1 MNRHLVRSATV
12 LALFVS
18 LMSLGKIHA
27 KFRGSYDLTSSGKL
41 VWLILFVALVALT
54 GYAFG
59 IPERPS
65 LRTPLQTAIIA
76 AFIPP
81 LVVAVGQTMIG
92 QFLLPRM
99 VLSLSVITNAAVF
112 WIAVKFSSFAATTDA
127 RKARVLLL
135 CDDDELATIRS
146 DVAIHTEIPCVIF
159 GNFDPRHINHDVDVL
174 EQIRNCD
181 PTIVVYSVDQTAHA
195 LVSPVLRRLHAE
207 GIRVRTTDDFY
218 DAYLGKVPIRNLE
231 ETSLLFDVREL
242 HHPSYHR
249 ISRLFDISVGV
260 LGLIALTI
268 AAPFVLIGNMLGNRG
283 PLLYSQE
290 RIGRGGTVFRMHKFR
305 TMEPSD
311 GPTTWTTTADPRI
324 TPFGRMLRSTHID
337 EIPQVI
343 NILRGDLSVVGP
355 RPEQPRYV
363 DQLRTTIPF
372 YDCRHL
378 VSPGLTGWAQV
389 NYPYGSDE
397 VDAFEKLQFE
407 FWYLRHQ
414 RLVLDVKIMAR
425 TIRHV
430 LGFKGR

>member
-1 MNRHLVRSATV
+1 MVFALATSL
-12 LALFVS
+12 LAL
-18 LMSLGKIHA
+18 GKFHA
-27 KFRGSYDLTSSGKL
+27 VLRGRYDLSNSSKL
-41 VWLILFVALVALT
+41 PWLIVFVALVALT

-65 LRTPLQTAIIA
+65 LRTPVQTAVVA

-81 LVVAVGQTMIG
+81 LVVAISQTIIG
-92 QFLLPRM
+92 QFLLPRL
-99 VLSLSVITNAAVF
+99 VLSLSVITNAVVF
-112 WIAVKFSSFAATTDA
+112 WIAVKVSSFATTTDA
-127 RKARVLLL
+127 RKARVLVL
-135 CDDDELATIRS
+135 CDDNELATIRS
-146 DVAIHTEIPCVIF
+146 DVAIHTEIPCFII
-159 GNFDPRHINHDVDVL
+159 GNFDWQQMNRDVEIL
-174 EQIRNCD
+174 EQIRNAD
-181 PTIVVYSVDQTAHA
+181 PTVVVYSADLTTHA
-195 LVSPVLRRLHAE
+195 PISPVLRRLHAE

-231 ETSLLFDVREL
+231 ETSLLFDVREI

-260 LGLIALTI
+260 IGLIALI
-268 AAPFVLIGNMLGNRG
+268 LVIPFVLIGNMLGNRG

-290 RIGRGGTVFRMHKFR
+290 RVGRGGMVFRMHKFR
-305 TMEPSD
+305 TMKPSD
-311 GPTTWTTTADPRI
+311 GPTTWTTSADPRI
-324 TPFGRMLRSTHID
+324 TTFGRILRSTHID

-343 NILRGDLSVVGP
+343 NIIRGELSVVGP
-355 RPEQPRYV
+355 RPEQPHYV
-363 DQLRTTIPF
+363 EQLRTTIPF
-372 YDCRHL
+372 YDSRHL